1 VSAFLIY
8 SKDSYIAEIFLE
20 SQIKKNQSPKVLRY
34 FLKKSKFRDIASQIF
49 NHSLFESK
57 TIYFL
62 ENAET
67 LKDKDTG
74 FLREKIDFGQ
84 LQDVYIFHLVSKTYW
99 LKLPGWEGIKGLEI
113 RELKFSPLDI
123 KNYLENITEKS
134 LSPQVLQYI
143 IQVYQKSYDI
153 KEIIDSALKA
163 SLLNPADR
171 MLDVK
176 SLRLFL
182 EEKDPPEIKYLQQ
195 SLKRKDLKHSLETIY
210 SLLEKGYKEEGI
222 LLALVSRLSQD
233 VSSDEAEFILGLER
247 NFKTG
252 SKDASFLLMELLF
265 FCCQREVLELGL
277 PAG

>member
-8 SKDSYIAEIFLE
+8 SKDPYIAEIFLE
-20 SQIKKNQSPKVLRY
+20 SQIEKNKPQKVLRY
-34 FLKKSKFRDIASQIF
+34 FFKKSKFKDIASQIF

-62 ENAET
+62 EDAET
-67 LKDKDTG
+67 LKDKDIH
-74 FLREKIDFGQ
+74 FLREKVDFRQ
-84 LQDVYIFHLVSKTYW
+84 LQDIYIFHLVSKTYW
-99 LKLPGWEGIKGLEI
+99 LKLPSWEGIKGLKIE
-113 RELKFSPLDI
+113 ELKFSPLDI
-123 KNYLENITEKS
+123 KNYLENITEKI
-134 LSPQVLQYI
+134 LAPQVLQYI

-153 KEIIDSALKA
+153 KEIIDSSSKA
-163 SLLNPADR
+163 ALLNPENR
-171 MLDVK
+171 MLDIK
-176 SLRLFL
+176 SLQLFL

-195 SLKRKDLKHSLETIY
+195 SLKRKDIKHSMETVN

-222 LLALVSRLSQD
+222 LLSLISRLSQD

-252 SKDASFLLMELLF
+252 SKDAPFLLLELLF
-265 FCCQREVLELGL
+265 FCCQREVLEMGL